1 MNNLY
6 HLLIIASIVV
16 VFERCNF
23 DVGRNNYLI
32 LVSLDTNA
40 AIKGDAKVLLNG
52 KQVGILDYID
62 TLSGDRRLLTLR
74 IYDSINIP
82 RNSKISY
89 LENIFEQRIH

>member
-40 AIKGDAKVLLNG
+40 AIKG